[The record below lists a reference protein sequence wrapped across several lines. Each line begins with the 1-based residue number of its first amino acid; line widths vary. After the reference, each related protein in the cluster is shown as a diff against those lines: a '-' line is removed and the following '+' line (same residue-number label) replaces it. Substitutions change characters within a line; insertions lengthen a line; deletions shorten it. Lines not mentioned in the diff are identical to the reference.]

1 MRKVCLICFL
11 FVSSICFAKTSEWGN
26 GYPYD
31 EVGEHQ
37 EGTYKI
43 LTLDG
48 GGIRGVF
55 TLQLLAMLDEEL
67 DFIKNVDFFAGT
79 STGSMI
85 AYALAYGFTPRELL
99 DLYIEYGH
107 LIFTPYSSVAI
118 DPLSFYPTYNNSELK
133 KFLAT
138 VIKDDLTLA
147 DLPKKVLSVS
157 FQLYNETTG
166 TWSPCL
172 LDNMDRVCAKNILVL
187 DAILRSE
194 AAPIYFPSYQGCID
208 GGVIANNPSMAAL
221 ARALDKNGANQSL
234 ENIRLFSIGTG
245 LNTNYIDEDV
255 AWGAT
260 QWMIYCPLT
269 NPNTPSHPLLEILF
283 DGTVAMPHYQCKQ
296 ILGHNYYRL
305 NASFSKTVL
314 LDDWKR
320 VDFLIEEAK
329 NLPQSDPEKWAQL
342 KMWIKTHFCN

>member
-138 VIKDDLTLA
+138 VIKDDGLTKA
-147 DLPKKVLSVS
+147 LS
-157 FQLYNETTG
+157 
-166 TWSPCL
+166 
-172 LDNMDRVCAKNILVL
+172 
-187 DAILRSE
+187 
-194 AAPIYFPSYQGCID
+194 
-208 GGVIANNPSMAAL
+208 
-221 ARALDKNGANQSL
+221 
-234 ENIRLFSIGTG
+234 
-245 LNTNYIDEDV
+245 
-255 AWGAT
+255 
-260 QWMIYCPLT
+260 
-269 NPNTPSHPLLEILF
+269 EILTTESLF
-283 DGTVAMPHYQCKQ
+283 
-296 ILGHNYYRL
+296 
-305 NASFSKTVL
+305 
-314 LDDWKR
+314 
-320 VDFLIEEAK
+320 
-329 NLPQSDPEKWAQL
+329 
-342 KMWIKTHFCN
+342 